1 MAHTIKKISGLGFE
15 AAKTVE
21 VQTQNLEKLEK
32 KRAQSRKSYKF
43 DSKLLVLGGL
53 DLNLT
58 AFRIV
63 YIRFIPI
70 NL

>member
-43 DSKLLVLGGL
+43 DSKLLVGGL

-63 YIRFIPI
+63 YIRFIPT